1 MAASR
6 SSTSSSDGGSNEGVL
21 TTLLNEMD
29 GVQESFGVTVVAAT
43 NRPEVIVSS
52 LVRFRPPSTEGP
64 VCVQDSALMRPGRLD
79 RLVYVGPP
87 DLQGREE
94 ILRVRLS
101 KMSVDPVID
110 ISEITLLVRFH
121 AANVRPLLTS
131 LQTEGCSGAEVVSMC
146 QEAALLTMKDDIN
159 ALFVSCS

>member
-1 MAASR
+1 MSR

-43 NRPEVIVSS
+43 NRPEVIVGRGLVPVSS
-52 LVRFRPPSTEGP
+52 AEGLVF
-64 VCVQDSALMRPGRLD
+64 VQDSALMRPGRLD

-94 ILRVRLS
+94 ILRIRLS
-101 KMSVDPVID
+101 KMSVDPAID
-110 ISEITLLVRFH
+110 TSEIALLVCFH
-121 AANVRPLLTS
+121 CANVQPSPPHPPADRR
-131 LQTEGCSGAEVVSMC
+131 
-146 QEAALLTMKDDIN
+146 
-159 ALFVSCS
+159 LFRR